1 MKQEAKLTGAW
12 SQLAVRG
19 LESLDVDVRDLC
31 RSLDLP
37 YAALVDPDAWVPCDG
52 MALLWGAA
60 ASRTGIPNLG
70 LQAAVHVDP
79 PLNHILAHVLV
90 ANRNLLEGLRATQK
104 MLPTLGD
111 GAAMSLEE
119 GDDHFR
125 MTWRSTRGELPPG
138 RHAVEFGA
146 VMLWKFW
153 GLTQQ
158 STIPLDRVDFAHAAP
173 EDVLEHERV
182 FGCPV
187 RFAQPADGF
196 VIPRSAM
203 LRRSVHYSPELA
215 RRFRDVAQAHLERTA
230 PPSFADELH
239 AALASRLHGGP
250 WDADS
255 IAAELHISVR
265 TLQRRVE
272 SEGTSYSEILDRVR
286 REKALELIETDL
298 PLREIAV
305 RCGLSSPRSLIRAF
319 RRWTGSTPSEHRKRS
334 RSRATPPPPPAG
346 RG

>member
-19 LESLDVDVRDLC
+19 LESLDVDVRDLS

-230 PPSFADELH
+230 PPSFADELGYFLRC
-239 AALASRLHGGP
+239 AFC
-250 WDADS
+250 
-255 IAAELHISVR
+255 
-265 TLQRRVE
+265 
-272 SEGTSYSEILDRVR
+272 ILCPIV
-286 REKALELIETDL
+286 L
-298 PLREIAV
+298 
-305 RCGLSSPRSLIRAF
+305 
-319 RRWTGSTPSEHRKRS
+319 
-334 RSRATPPPPPAG
+334 
-346 RG
+346 